1 MKLTDITNN
10 KAKEIIEGAPKE
22 ATHFS
27 CIEGKTQY
35 YKNETVIS
43 SLDEVFI
50 NVFRDIFQPNVFL
63 LSDLENQM
71 NIDKFETQTP
81 EELHPD
87 PKQGEVWRCILLP
100 RQYVI
105 YLYKAHNEWDTDWV
119 NAELLEGQTIKPI
132 QKLYTQSEVEAMPN
146 AVATE
151 HQEEMRAFS
160 GEIACKVIVEHVKWN
175 FECAWHAIKVFED
188 GEKLYTKKSDS
199 EFVLID
205 NAPDVLRYLYSIY
218 ERIERDE
225 TPQQR
230 EDRERLERVNA
241 MPKMDLEKW
250 FWEVDAVDKSNEYR
264 LGVKG
269 VLGRFEQSIKIL
281 LDKTNY
287 RKGLK

>member
-1 MKLTDITNN
+1 MKLTDISNN

-27 CIEGKTQY
+27 CVEGKTQY

-50 NVFRDIFQPNVFL
+50 NVFRDIFQPSVFL

-71 NIDKFETQTP
+71 NIDKVETQTP

-87 PKQGEVWRCILLP
+87 PQQGEVWRCILLP

-119 NAELLEGQTIKPI
+119 NSELLEGQTIKPI

-151 HQEEMRAFS
+151 HQEAMSTFS
-160 GEIACKVIVEHVKWN
+160 GAVWNNGDTCIADEYFGDELLTFVGMAHGLSYENDCVVIKNGNAVPMRVELLSK
-175 FECAWHAIKVFED
+175 
-188 GEKLYTKKSDS
+188 
-199 EFVLID
+199 
-205 NAPDVLRYLYSIY
+205 P
-218 ERIERDE
+218 E

-230 EDRERLERVNA
+230 EERERLEA
-241 MPKMDLEKW
+241 AYDLYLA
-250 FWEVDAVDKSNEYR
+250 FWSASKS
-264 LGVKG
+264 
-269 VLGRFEQSIKIL
+269 SIIL
-281 LDKTNY
+281 ESFKEFSWGGNSDLKHFLAIVDKTNY
-287 RKGLK
+287 RKESN